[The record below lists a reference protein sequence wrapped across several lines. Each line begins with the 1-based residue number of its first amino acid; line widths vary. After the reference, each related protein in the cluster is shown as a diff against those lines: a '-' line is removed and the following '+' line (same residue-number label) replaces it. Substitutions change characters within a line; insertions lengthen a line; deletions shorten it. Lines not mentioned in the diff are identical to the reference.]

1 MTSIARHVL
10 AVACLVS
17 GAVHLSLVHGHAAT
31 QPTLTAAFVT
41 AGALLGL
48 IGMLALAGRDV
59 AVGAALLL
67 GGLIAAY
74 AVDRTVGLPLAESHG
89 EGHGAT
95 DPLGL
100 ATKAIEGVGVG
111 AALVLLR
118 VRDPRRFR
126 HGNGT
131 EAVRPA
137 T

>member
-48 IGMLALAGRDV
+48 VGMLALAGRDV
-59 AVGAALLL
+59 AIGALLL
-67 GGLIAAY
+67 LGALIAAY
-74 AVDRTVGLPLAESHG
+74 AVDRAVGLPLAERHG
-89 EGHGAT
+89 EGHGGA
-95 DPLGL
+95 DALGL
-100 ATKAIEGVGVG
+100 AAKAVEGLGIA

-118 VRDPRRFR
+118 VDELRRFPHR
-126 HGNGT
+126 VGT

-137 T
+137 A